1 MEDLSLEGRI
11 TLIVSKPFVSI
22 IVVQS
27 VVKRK
32 AIFLEHKFSTSMKG
46 GEILDQLEDSQILEK
61 NCVYGKDNK
70 YKTTTEHKKTPI
82 EISPENILFLWCT
95 TDIFM
100 YVAYKSKC

>member
-46 GEILDQLEDSQILEK
+46 GEILD
-61 NCVYGKDNK
+61 
-70 YKTTTEHKKTPI
+70 
-82 EISPENILFLWCT
+82 
-95 TDIFM
+95 
-100 YVAYKSKC
+100 